1 MKVLTLNVCGIRASQ
16 KKGLFKW
23 LIKVKPDLICLQ
35 EVRALE
41 EQISSDDFNI
51 SGYKRYMS
59 VAEKKGYSGVCIYTK
74 ETPKNINESFGS
86 KLFTN
91 EGRFIELEL
100 NKLNIISIYF
110 PSGSSGETR
119 QELKYQFMSKFE
131 SYLKKMKKINKPVLI
146 CGDWNIA
153 HKEID
158 IKNWKGNKKNSG
170 FLPKERA
177 WIDKIINYYG
187 CIDTFRFIND
197 KPDNYTWWSNRG
209 RAWDNNVGWRIDYQ
223 MLSSPKNIAI
233 LSADIYKKERFSDH
247 SPLIIDY
254 DI

>member
-23 LIKVKPDLICLQ
+23 LKKVKPDLICFQ

-51 SGYKRYMS
+51 TGYKRYMS
-59 VAEKKGYSGVCIYTK
+59 VAAKKGYSGVCIYTK
-74 ETPKNINESFGS
+74 ETPKNINKSFGS
-86 KLFTN
+86 KLFAN

-100 NKLNIISIYF
+100 NKLHIISIYF
-110 PSGSSGETR
+110 PSGSSGEIR
-119 QELKYQFMSKFE
+119 QELKYKFMSKFE
-131 SYLKKMKKINKPVLI
+131 SYLKKMEKRNKPVLI

-177 WIDKIINYYG
+177 WIDKIINYYN
-187 CIDTFRFIND
+187 CIDAFRFIND

-223 MLSSPKNIAI
+223 MLSSPKNVAI

>member
-23 LIKVKPDLICLQ
+23 LKKVKPDLICFQ

-41 EQISSDDFNI
+41 DQISSDDFNVT
-51 SGYKRYMS
+51 GYKRYMS

-74 ETPKNINESFGS
+74 ETPKNINKSFGS
-86 KLFTN
+86 KLFAN

-100 NKLNIISIYF
+100 NKLHIISIYF
-110 PSGSSGETR
+110 PSGSSGEIR
-119 QELKYQFMSKFE
+119 QELKYKFMSKFE
-131 SYLKKMKKINKPVLI
+131 SYLKKMKKRNKPVLI

-170 FLPKERA
+170 FLPEERA
-177 WIDKIINYYG
+177 WIDKIINYYN
-187 CIDTFRFIND
+187 CIDAFRFIND

-223 MLSSPKNIAI
+223 MLSSPKNVAI

>member
-16 KKGLFKW
+16 KKGLFRW
-23 LIKVKPDLICLQ
+23 LKKIKPDLICLQ
-35 EVRALE
+35 EVRALK
-41 EQISSDDFNI
+41 EQISTDDFEIN
-51 SGYKRYMS
+51 GYMRHMA
-59 VAEKKGYSGVCIYTK
+59 VADKKGYSGVCIYCK
-74 ETPKNINESFGS
+74 ESPKSVNINFGS
-86 KLFTN
+86 KLFTS

-100 NKLNIISIYF
+100 EKLDIISIYF

-119 QELKYQFMSKFE
+119 QKLKYQFMSKFE
-131 SYLKKMKKINKPVLI
+131 SYLKKIQKKVKPILI

-158 IKNWKGNKKNSG
+158 IKNWKANQKNSG
-170 FLPKERA
+170 FLPDERK
-177 WIDKIINYYG
+177 WIDKILNHYG
-187 CIDTFRFIND
+187 CIDTFRSINKD
-197 KPDNYTWWSNRG
+197 PHHYTWWSNRG

-223 MLSSPKNIAI
+223 MLSSPKKIKI